1 MENWTQLKILFENE
15 EWRPVVGYEGLYEVS
30 NLGRVRSLNYKKKKG
45 NIQILTPSL
54 NKQGYL
60 KLHLVKEKKVTTRPI
75 HRLVAETFI
84 PNDDPEHKTQ
94 CNHKDEC
101 KTRNFVWVNED
112 GSIDPEKSNLEWMTP
127 KDNTNW
133 GTCIE
138 RRIRSFKDNGKLS
151 KPVAQ
156 IAPDGTIVK
165 IWPSTKE
172 AGRNGFQQSNIWF
185 CCLGKYG
192 HKTHRGFRWEYV

>member
-1 MENWTQLKILFENE
+1 MENNNE
-15 EWRPVVGYEGLYEVS
+15 IWRPIKGYEGLYEIS
-30 NLGRVRSLNYKKKKG
+30 NLGRVRSLNYWHKEG
-45 NIQILTPSL
+45 NIQILTPSF

-60 KLHLVKEKKVTTRPI
+60 KLNLVKDKKATTIRI

-94 CNHKDEC
+94 VNHKSE
-101 KTRNFVWVNED
+101 KKFENYVWVNED
-112 GSIDPEKSNLEWMTP
+112 GTIDPEKSNLEWITP

-138 RRIRSFKDNGKLS
+138 RRSKSFKDNGKLS

-156 IAPDGTIVK
+156 IAPDGTIIK

-185 CCLGKYG
+185 CCENKYG
-192 HKTHRGFRWEYV
+192 HKTHRGFRWVYV

>member
-1 MENWTQLKILFENE
+1 MENNNE
-15 EWRPVVGYEGLYEVS
+15 IWKDIPGYEGLYQVS
-30 NLGRVRSLNYKKKKG
+30 NMGRVRSLNYRGKVG
-45 NIQILTPSL
+45 NIHILAPSF

-60 KLHLVKEKKVTTRPI
+60 KLHLVKDKKITTIRI
-75 HRLVAETFI
+75 HRIVAEAFI
-84 PNDDPEHKTQ
+84 PNPDNLPQ
-94 CNHKDEC
+94 INHKDEN
-101 KTRNFVWVNED
+101 KTNNFVWVNED
-112 GSIDPEKSNLEWMTP
+112 GTIDPEKSNLEWMTP

-133 GTCIE
+133 GTCIK
-138 RRIRSFKDNGKLS
+138 RRSLKRREKQC

-165 IWPSTKE
+165 IWPSTRE

-185 CCLGKYG
+185 CCENKYG